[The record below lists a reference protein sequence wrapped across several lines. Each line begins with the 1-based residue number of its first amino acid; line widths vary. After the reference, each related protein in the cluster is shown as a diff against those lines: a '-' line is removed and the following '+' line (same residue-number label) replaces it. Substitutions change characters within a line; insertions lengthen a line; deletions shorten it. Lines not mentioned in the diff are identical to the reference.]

1 MSGVSGARA
10 HLSYFQPESL
20 ILAMCH
26 VFKLA
31 RVAKRDA
38 RKTTAPARKRRRVLY
53 DTIVYARVPWST
65 AVWIH
70 YTSYSSIQN
79 NLEY

>member
-31 RVAKRDA
+31 RVAKRENNSTSQEKSTCAVRYDRIRA
-38 RKTTAPARKRRRVLY
+38 CSLVYSCMDTLYVVL
-53 DTIVYARVPWST
+53 
-65 AVWIH
+65 
-70 YTSYSSIQN
+70 
-79 NLEY
+79 